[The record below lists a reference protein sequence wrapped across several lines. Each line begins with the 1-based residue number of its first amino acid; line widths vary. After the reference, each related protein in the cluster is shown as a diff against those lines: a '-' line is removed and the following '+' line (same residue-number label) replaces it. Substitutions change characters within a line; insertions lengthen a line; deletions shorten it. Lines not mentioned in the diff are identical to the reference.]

1 MVKHDLS
8 GAEPRTLKHT
18 YYYRCFNADYLSYIT
33 LRSSSWDWIKCWHFF
48 MPNEVDMVTNTA
60 VTALDDFKMLTC
72 CDVIDTWARHE
83 PAAGNCHITMTD
95 YFRGVSVDVFLSQW
109 RWGQWFKEFIK
120 YTSVSSFSSF
130 IIERGCGSVNYLAS
144 DVMINWR
151 WARSRH
157 QWRLWSYCSDGAA
170 WGLRAVLALN

>member
-1 MVKHDLS
+1 MFKHHPS

-18 YYYRCFNADYLSYIT
+18 YDYRCFNADYLSYII
-33 LRSSSWDWIKCWHFF
+33 LWSSSWDWIKVLAFF
-48 MPNEVDMVTNTA
+48 MPDEVDMVTDTTVN
-60 VTALDDFKMLTC
+60 ALDDLKMLTY
-72 CDVIDTWARHE
+72 CDVINIWARHE
-83 PAAGNCHITMTD
+83 PAAGNCDITMTD

-109 RWGQWFKEFIK
+109 RWGQWFKKFIK

-130 IIERGCGSVNYLAS
+130 IIERGCGSVNYLAG

-157 QWRLWSYCSDGAA
+157 Q
-170 WGLRAVLALN
+170 